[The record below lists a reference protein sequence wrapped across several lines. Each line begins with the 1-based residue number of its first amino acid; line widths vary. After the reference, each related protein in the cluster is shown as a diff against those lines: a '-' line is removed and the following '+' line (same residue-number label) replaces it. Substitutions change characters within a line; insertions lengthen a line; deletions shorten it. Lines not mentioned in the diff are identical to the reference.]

1 MISWRPCFLASSPQ
15 QKFLITESHVKS
27 RFSLEGSNY
36 FLRNNIYYFVICKWN
51 YKLKDLAR
59 EINQET
65 KYYFMFIHSD
75 LNRQNLRIFLI
86 HLGFVCGLEKAF
98 YFQRRIAYRL
108 SFSEIGFQ
116 KIQYLFVPWLNFLTY
131 YKLIYFYKY
140 FATDKQSNKF
150 NKS

>member
-1 MISWRPCFLASSPQ
+1 MASSPQ
-15 QKFLITESHVKS
+15 QKFLIIESHVKS

-51 YKLKDLAR
+51 YKLKGLAR

-86 HLGFVCGLEKAF
+86 HLLRFCLRFGESVLLSAKD
-98 YFQRRIAYRL
+98 RVYRL

-140 FATDKQSNKF
+140 FATNKQPNKF